1 VKAATA
7 SPRRGVEGV
16 GTLYVLGLENIRHI
30 HEREAAIRLL
40 RMLADRPTLHD
51 AFLTFSVHVGAE
63 IDCLLLTPSGAT
75 IGEFKEWPYR
85 VVGRMNGPWLKQR
98 GAEGMEI
105 MPADA
110 SPYRQAQKQRSRLAR
125 LLETEAVRLRAH
137 APDNW
142 SRYVNAGLVQ
152 CPRLRLEFE
161 ALNSPWWF
169 QAGLE
174 EFGQRLLR
182 ALNAPGQI
190 DTRFYEGVLRKLG
203 IASGTA
209 LPTIHH
215 VLTALSPTAQPDP
228 LPPLTPAKHQDPA
241 STALSDQR
249 HKLVLAGAGAG
260 KTQRMATLIVAAL
273 RSDPNTSAYAISYTN
288 RARDVLK
295 ERVLSLLNDE
305 LAQARIRFGTIHQF
319 AQSLSRP
326 LVGAK
331 IVATMAGCLEFLSR
345 ALPGRPVDES
355 TLQQISSAVYSSD
368 GRTIP
373 WRESWHAEAWK
384 SLLAHLASKG
394 ETTFAGMLIDGLAA
408 CSQPN
413 LPFTSLF
420 VDEFQDTNRLQ
431 YTMLQR
437 LAERGVSLTVVG
449 DAEQS
454 IYGFAGAMPRALESF
469 ESHFRPQKETL
480 DFNHRS
486 ASAIVAL
493 SDRLRADGRNQ
504 SASRSLDG
512 IVRLQRHASLRAA
525 AVAVAIEI
533 AERLDNEVSTN
544 RSSCDF
550 AILARTNAELAAFDA
565 ELKARGV
572 PVQSRDNQPFH
583 ETRQIPKLLALLYAL
598 DQPDDPEL
606 LARALRAIGRTEAAS
621 ELLATVERAA
631 TGAKVGDATFKSLST
646 QAAAAT
652 DALVCKLDAIRSQGI
667 SAAAQVAQLHQ
678 QFVVPT
684 LGMFDR
690 APARLELLQ
699 SDADVVAKF
708 AEYAAVSPAALAR
721 MIETEQAI
729 AIAGT
734 EGVRLATVHE
744 AKGDQWPCV
753 YLANVGASS
762 FPHPAS
768 VDFAEEQRLFY
779 VACTRAADEL
789 TLCHSDGKPISGF
802 VLNAVDS
809 VCVGFA

>member
-1 VKAATA
+1 M
-7 SPRRGVEGV
+7 

-40 RMLADRPTLHD
+40 RMLADRTPAHD

-63 IDCLLLTPSGAT
+63 IDCLLLTTSGAT

-105 MPADA
+105 MPGDS
-110 SPYRQAQKQRSRLAR
+110 SPYQQAQKQRSRLAR

-190 DTRFYEGVLRKLG
+190 DARFYERVLRKLG
-203 IASGTA
+203 VANGTE
-209 LPTIHH
+209 LPTIQH
-215 VLTALSPTAQPDP
+215 VLTASPTISQTQQPPPPTPKKREDP
-228 LPPLTPAKHQDPA
+228 
-241 STALSDQR
+241 STTVSIDQS

-260 KTQRMATLIVAAL
+260 KTQRMATLIVEAL
-273 RSDPNTSAYAISYTN
+273 RSDPNASAYAISYTN

-331 IVATMAGCLEFLSR
+331 QVATMAGCLEFLRR
-345 ALPGRPVDES
+345 ALPRQPVDES
-355 TLQQISSAVYSSD
+355 TMQQMSSAVYSSD
-368 GRTIP
+368 GSLIP
-373 WRESWHAEAWK
+373 WREPWHAEAWT
-384 SLLAHLASKG
+384 SLLAHLTSKG
-394 ETTFAGMLIDGLAA
+394 ETTFEGMLIDGLAA
-408 CSQPN
+408 CSQPE
-413 LPFTSLF
+413 LPFSSLF

-469 ESHFRPQKETL
+469 ERHFTPRRETL

-486 ASAIVAL
+486 ARAIVAL
-493 SDRLRADGRNQ
+493 SNRLRADGRNQ

-512 IVRLQRHASLRAA
+512 SVRVRRHASLRAA
-525 AVAVAIEI
+525 AVAVAAEI
-533 AERLDNEVSTN
+533 AERLADEASTC
-544 RSSCDF
+544 RSSGDF
-550 AILARTNAELAAFDA
+550 AILARTKAELAAFDS

-572 PVQSRDNQPFH
+572 PVQARDIQPFH
-583 ETRQIPKLLALLYAL
+583 TTRQIPKLIALLYAL
-598 DQPDDPEL
+598 EQPDDPAK
-606 LARALRAIGRTEAAS
+606 LARALRAIGQTEAAR
-621 ELLATVERAA
+621 ELLAAVERAA
-631 TGAKVGDATFKSLST
+631 AGAKIGDAPITSLPT
-646 QAAAAT
+646 QAKAAT
-652 DALVCKLDAIRSQGI
+652 DTLVCKLDAIRLQGM
-667 SAAAQVAQLHQ
+667 SAAAQVVELHHQ
-678 QFVVPT
+678 IVLPT
-684 LGMFDR
+684 LGIFDR

-699 SDADVVAKF
+699 ADADAVARF
-708 AEYAAVSPAALAR
+708 AEYAAVSTGALAR
-721 MIETEQAI
+721 MIEAEQAI
-729 AIAGT
+729 SIADP

-744 AKGDQWPCV
+744 AKGDEWPCV
-753 YLANVGASS
+753 YLANIGMSS

-789 TLCHSDGKPISGF
+789 TLCHSDGQDLSGF
-802 VLNAVDS
+802 VAQALD
-809 VCVGFA
+809 GF